1 MERPKGNKRFKN
13 GVLSA
18 VFGILQQLLTL
29 IFGLIVPRLFIRTF
43 GSEMNG
49 FLSSLASL
57 YSYLA
62 LLEAGVGT
70 AAIQALYGPLGR
82 NDRKSVNEIMSA
94 TAHYYNR
101 AGLFYL
107 LGTLAI
113 AIIYP
118 LTVTTEIPK
127 MTIFAVSILS
137 GVGGVINFWVQGK
150 YMVLLQAEGK
160 KYLMSIVTMVIYVA
174 SNLMKIVLLY
184 MGFNVIVIH
193 VGYCVITLCQM
204 LFFMVYIRRNYQWLD
219 LHEKQNRM
227 ALSQSGAV
235 LVQEIARM
243 ICHHTDILVLTYVA
257 RDLASVSVY
266 TVYLMIY
273 STVERLF
280 STLFGSFHY
289 LLGQTYNTDKEHY
302 MIMHEKYEAISMT
315 GAFAAYLIAFVL
327 TGPFIKIYTAGI
339 TDAKYVDPYL
349 PLLFTSMKLLASSR
363 EASSRVI
370 NFAGHFKQMRWR
382 AILEAVINLTVSVV
396 LVIYLGI
403 YGVLLGTIV
412 AFLWRA
418 NDIIIY
424 ANKVILNRSAWKTY
438 RRWIVNL
445 VWFAAIWFG
454 FHMIKLPIH
463 NFVSFF
469 VWGAVCGIIVCC
481 LFYVELWIFEK
492 DAQAFLN
499 RTIKNAVWKSLHKMK
514 KNASEG

>member
-1 MERPKGNKRFKN
+1 MCEKGRTTFSMRYKN

-18 VFGILQQLLTL
+18 ICGILQQVLTL

-82 NDRKSVNEIMSA
+82 QDKKSINEIMSA

-101 AGLFYL
+101 AGLLYL
-107 LGTLAI
+107 IGTIAI
-113 AIIYP
+113 AVIYP
-118 LTVTTEIPK
+118 LTVSTDIPK
-127 MTIFAVSILS
+127 LTIFIVCILN
-137 GVGGVINFWVQGK
+137 GLGGVINFWVQGK
-150 YMVLLQAEGK
+150 YTVLLQAEGK
-160 KYLMSIVTMVIYVA
+160 KYLMSIVTMIIYIT
-174 SNLMKIVLLY
+174 SNLMKVFLLKL
-184 MGFNVIVIH
+184 GFDVITIYI
-193 VGYCVITLCQM
+193 GYFAITLCQM
-204 LFFMVYIRRNYQWLD
+204 LFYLVYIKRNYKWLD
-219 LHEKQNRM
+219 LHEKENRK

-243 ICHHTDILVLTYVA
+243 ICHNTDVLVLTYVA
-257 RDLASVSVY
+257 KDLASVSVY

-273 STVERLF
+273 SAVERLF
-280 STLFGSFHY
+280 STLFGSFYY
-289 LLGQTYNTDKEHY
+289 LLGQTYNNDRDHY
-302 MIMHEKYEAISMT
+302 LSMHEKYEAISMT
-315 GAFAAYLIAFVL
+315 GAFAAYFIAFIL

-349 PLLFTSMKLLASSR
+349 PLLFTVMKLLACSR

-382 AILEAVINLTVSVV
+382 AILEAAINLIVSVV
-396 LVIYLGI
+396 LVAFLGI

-424 ANKVILNRSAWKTY
+424 ANKVILQRSAWKTY
-438 RRWIVNL
+438 RRWIINVL
-445 VWFAAIWFG
+445 WFAVLYFG
-454 FHMIKLPIH
+454 FRFVSLPIH
-463 NFVSFF
+463 NMFSFF
-469 VWGAVCGIIVCC
+469 CWGAVCGIIVCC
-481 LFYVELWIFEK
+481 LFYLELILFDK
-492 DAQAFLN
+492 DAALFLN
-499 RTIKNAVWKSLHKMK
+499 RTIKKTAKRLIPKRS
-514 KNASEG
+514 

>member
-1 MERPKGNKRFKN
+1 MRYKN

-18 VFGILQQLLTL
+18 IFGILQQLLTL
-29 IFGLIVPRLFIRTF
+29 TFGLIVPRLFIRTF

-49 FLSSLASL
+49 FLSSLAGL

-82 NDRKSVNEIMSA
+82 ENHKEINEIMSA

-101 AGLFYL
+101 AGFFYF
-107 LGTLAI
+107 LGTVAI
-113 AIIYP
+113 AVIYP
-118 LTVTTEIPK
+118 LTVSTTIPK
-127 MTIFAVSILS
+127 ATLFAVSLLS
-137 GVGGVINFWVQGK
+137 GIGGVINFWVQGK

-160 KYLMSIVTMVIYVA
+160 KYLMSIVTMIIYVS
-174 SNLMKIVLLY
+174 SNLMKIFLLKL
-184 MGFNVIVIH
+184 GFDVIAIH
-193 VGYCVITLCQM
+193 IGYCAITLCQM
-204 LFFMVYIRRNYQWLD
+204 LFYLVYIKRNYKWLN
-219 LHEKQNRM
+219 LHEKRNKM

-243 ICHHTDILVLTYVA
+243 ICNHTDVLVLTYVA

-302 MIMHEKYEAISMT
+302 MSMHEKYEAISMT

-349 PLLFTSMKLLASSR
+349 PLLFTTMKLLASSR

-382 AILEAVINLTVSVV
+382 AILEAAINLTASVV
-396 LVIYLGI
+396 LVLYLGI
-403 YGVLLGTIV
+403 YGVLLGTIA
-412 AFLWRA
+412 AFLWRV
-418 NDIIIY
+418 NDIILY
-424 ANKVILNRSAWKTY
+424 ANKVVLQRNPWKTY
-438 RRWIVNL
+438 RRWLINL
-445 VWFAAIWFG
+445 VWFVGLCFAFKLIT
-454 FHMIKLPIH
+454 LPITG
-463 NFVSFF
+463 FWSFF
-469 VWGAVCGIIVCC
+469 LWGAVCGIAICC
-481 LFYVELWIFEK
+481 LYYVELLIFER
-492 DAQAFLN
+492 DAARFLN
-499 RTIKNAVWKSLHKMK
+499 RTARNAFIKLIHKRT
-514 KNASEG
+514 